1 MRCVRIPQ
9 DRVGTLIGT
18 KGETKRMLQKRAG
31 ITIEIDTEEG
41 NVMIHDD
48 KAKDPLMALKLADVI
63 KAIGRGVNPDKATR
77 LFQDDEFLEV
87 VDIKEFAGGR
97 SNQLARMRGRL
108 IGTGGK
114 TRSLIEDL
122 TGVEMC
128 VYGNSVALIGN
139 SVNLPIAKHAI
150 ELILNG
156 SEHSTVYRYLE
167 GQRPM
172 LRISEMGFD
181 V

>member
-1 MRCVRIPQ
+1 MRAVRIPQ

-18 KGETKRMLQKRAG
+18 KGETKRMLQKISG
-31 ITIEIDTEEG
+31 IRIDVDTEEG
-41 NVMIHDD
+41 NVIINDD
-48 KAKDPLMALKLADVI
+48 KTEDPLMALKLTDVI
-63 KAIGRGVNPDKATR
+63 RAIGRGVNPEKAVR
-77 LFQDDEFLEV
+77 LFQDDEFFEV
-87 VDIKEFAGGR
+87 VDIKEFSGGR

-122 TGVEMC
+122 TGVDMC

-139 SVNLPIAKHAI
+139 SVNLPVAKHAI

-172 LRISEMGFD
+172 LRISEMGFEL
-181 V
+181 

>member
-1 MRCVRIPQ
+1 MLEKRSGIRIEV
-9 DRVGTLIGT
+9 DN
-18 KGETKRMLQKRAG
+18 
-31 ITIEIDTEEG
+31 EEG
-41 NVMIHDD
+41 NVFIKDD
-48 KAKDPLMALKLADVI
+48 KAADPLMSLKLADAI
-63 KAIGRGVNPDKATR
+63 KAIGRGINPEKALR
-77 LFQDDEFLEV
+77 LFQDDEFFET

-114 TRSLIEDL
+114 TRALIEDL

-128 VYGNSVALIGN
+128 VYGNTVALIGN
-139 SVNLPIAKHAI
+139 SVNLPVAKHAI
-150 ELILNG
+150 EMILNG

-172 LRISEMGFD
+172 LRISEMGFEI
-181 V
+181 